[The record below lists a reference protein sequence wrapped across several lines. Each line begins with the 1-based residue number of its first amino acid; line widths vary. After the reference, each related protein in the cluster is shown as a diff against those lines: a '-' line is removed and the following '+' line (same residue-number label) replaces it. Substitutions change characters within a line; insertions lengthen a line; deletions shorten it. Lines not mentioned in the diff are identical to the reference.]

1 SLGRQAHRHA
11 AALPAH
17 RHRSGPRARPRAAA
31 HPARAQGGRRVRVA
45 ASGDA
50 RARLPGARPGARDAV
65 LGARPRGGRA
75 RHADLAGE
83 RGSPLPARDAAV
95 RDRPHQVRGAR
106 NDMRVESDPPD
117 EQRGPLSELLRLQ
130 SEFQARLAD
139 ETLRYLRRLQGAFAP
154 AAPGTVVRP
163 DGDGELRAAG
173 RPGQRVTLRL
183 EAENRQRVH
192 CLVTPMLTPL
202 VARTGT
208 TWFPAADPSPAATL
222 LAPGEVGGV
231 TVELV
236 LPVALPDDA

>member
-1 SLGRQAHRHA
+1 
-11 AALPAH
+11 
-17 RHRSGPRARPRAAA
+17 
-31 HPARAQGGRRVRVA
+31 
-45 ASGDA
+45 
-50 RARLPGARPGARDAV
+50 
-65 LGARPRGGRA
+65 
-75 RHADLAGE
+75 
-83 RGSPLPARDAAV
+83 
-95 RDRPHQVRGAR
+95 
-106 NDMRVESDPPD
+106 MRVESDPPD

-222 LAPGEVGGV
+222 LAPGEVGAV

-236 LPVALPDDA
+236 LPAELPADVYKGALVLQGFREGGVPVTIDASDGAPAERRPAGTRRKTARSRPRKKTRRKRATR

>member
-1 SLGRQAHRHA
+1 
-11 AALPAH
+11 
-17 RHRSGPRARPRAAA
+17 
-31 HPARAQGGRRVRVA
+31 
-45 ASGDA
+45 
-50 RARLPGARPGARDAV
+50 
-65 LGARPRGGRA
+65 
-75 RHADLAGE
+75 
-83 RGSPLPARDAAV
+83 
-95 RDRPHQVRGAR
+95 
-106 NDMRVESDPPD
+106 MRVESDPPD

-222 LAPGEVGGV
+222 LAPGEVGTV

-236 LPVALPDDA
+236 LPAELPADVYKGALVLQGFREGGVPVTIDAGAGAAEPRVAGARRRTPRPRPKTRARRKRAKR

>member
-1 SLGRQAHRHA
+1 
-11 AALPAH
+11 
-17 RHRSGPRARPRAAA
+17 
-31 HPARAQGGRRVRVA
+31 
-45 ASGDA
+45 
-50 RARLPGARPGARDAV
+50 
-65 LGARPRGGRA
+65 
-75 RHADLAGE
+75 
-83 RGSPLPARDAAV
+83 
-95 RDRPHQVRGAR
+95 
-106 NDMRVESDPPD
+106 MRVESDPPD

-222 LAPGEVGGV
+222 LAPGEVGAV

-236 LPVALPDDA
+236 LPTELPADVYKGALVLQGFREGGVPVTIDASDGAPAQKRPAARPRKTARSRPRKKTRRKRAAR

>member
-1 SLGRQAHRHA
+1 
-11 AALPAH
+11 
-17 RHRSGPRARPRAAA
+17 
-31 HPARAQGGRRVRVA
+31 
-45 ASGDA
+45 
-50 RARLPGARPGARDAV
+50 
-65 LGARPRGGRA
+65 
-75 RHADLAGE
+75 
-83 RGSPLPARDAAV
+83 
-95 RDRPHQVRGAR
+95 
-106 NDMRVESDPPD
+106 MRVESDPPD

-222 LAPGEVGGV
+222 LAPGEVGAV

-236 LPVALPDDA
+236 LPVELPADVYKGALVLQGFREGGVPVTIDASDGAPAGRRPAGTRRKTARSRPRKKTRRKRATR

>member
-1 SLGRQAHRHA
+1 
-11 AALPAH
+11 
-17 RHRSGPRARPRAAA
+17 
-31 HPARAQGGRRVRVA
+31 
-45 ASGDA
+45 
-50 RARLPGARPGARDAV
+50 
-65 LGARPRGGRA
+65 
-75 RHADLAGE
+75 
-83 RGSPLPARDAAV
+83 
-95 RDRPHQVRGAR
+95 
-106 NDMRVESDPPD
+106 MRVESDPPD

-222 LAPGEVGGV
+222 LAPGEVGAV

-236 LPVALPDDA
+236 LPAELPADVYKGALVLQGFREGGVPVTIDASDGAPAQKRPAATRHKTARSRPRKKTRRKRAAR

>member
-1 SLGRQAHRHA
+1 
-11 AALPAH
+11 
-17 RHRSGPRARPRAAA
+17 
-31 HPARAQGGRRVRVA
+31 
-45 ASGDA
+45 
-50 RARLPGARPGARDAV
+50 
-65 LGARPRGGRA
+65 
-75 RHADLAGE
+75 
-83 RGSPLPARDAAV
+83 
-95 RDRPHQVRGAR
+95 
-106 NDMRVESDPPD
+106 MRVESDPPD

-163 DGDGELRAAG
+163 DGDGELRASG

-222 LAPGEVGGV
+222 LAPGEVGTV

-236 LPVALPDDA
+236 LPAELPADVYKGALVLQGFREGGVPVTIDAGDGAPAKARPAGSRGSSRRRRPAKNARRKRAKR

>member
-1 SLGRQAHRHA
+1 
-11 AALPAH
+11 
-17 RHRSGPRARPRAAA
+17 
-31 HPARAQGGRRVRVA
+31 
-45 ASGDA
+45 
-50 RARLPGARPGARDAV
+50 
-65 LGARPRGGRA
+65 
-75 RHADLAGE
+75 
-83 RGSPLPARDAAV
+83 
-95 RDRPHQVRGAR
+95 
-106 NDMRVESDPPD
+106 MRVESDPPD

-163 DGDGELRAAG
+163 DGDGELRAVG
-173 RPGQRVTLRL
+173 RPGQRVSLQL

-208 TWFPAADPSPAATL
+208 TWFPAAEPSPAATL
-222 LAPGEVGGV
+222 LAPGEVGTV

-236 LPVALPDDA
+236 LPPELPADVYKGAFVLQGFREGGVPVTIDASDGAPSKTRPAGARRKPAKNARRKRAKR

>member
-1 SLGRQAHRHA
+1 
-11 AALPAH
+11 
-17 RHRSGPRARPRAAA
+17 
-31 HPARAQGGRRVRVA
+31 
-45 ASGDA
+45 
-50 RARLPGARPGARDAV
+50 
-65 LGARPRGGRA
+65 
-75 RHADLAGE
+75 
-83 RGSPLPARDAAV
+83 
-95 RDRPHQVRGAR
+95 
-106 NDMRVESDPPD
+106 MRVESDPPD

-222 LAPGEVGGV
+222 LAPGEVGAV

-236 LPVALPDDA
+236 LPAELPADVYKGALVLQGFREGGVPVTIDASDGAPAQKRPTARPRKTARSRPRKKTRRKRAPR